1 VQRQFQDICKN
12 VKDSNV
18 MANRV
23 LPYFLQNKKEYLDFI
38 LTTLLYKVDDVDVLI
53 NNFLPLFDGL
63 WLDYLS
69 QLGHILS
76 KIGDPKQKLDHFLPI
91 IKKDLEAYSNML
103 KTIAKSIKKEDQG
116 LIVQHIL
123 PLFSEDPLANSDMLS
138 WLMGVLQTEEHKMT
152 VFKLLRPE
160 HILHLAKTNTTLLL
174 SMLRVLPIGQIQDA
188 IRPLFEPGL
197 VSEYLLDQLQAF
209 VDINDH
215 QMRSMLQ
222 KASNSNSIVE
232 RKAAIDKLLSAT
244 LRAKNL
250 VQTTRTIKFLQG
262 KLKNETIDNKEPVF
276 DEMFGFNEAEKQSH
290 YSNTFMHDGTTKE
303 QFDIWFTMLQDLF
316 DSSDLDEGSAP
327 GFEHVLS
334 HRVLK
339 HFITLSWAAMT
350 RALKLVN
357 LEMFQF
363 GFELQWRIALFRLGE
378 KRAAEDFRVHL
389 QTTWT
394 MSFNKRVRLADWLIQ
409 CYDERVSTKNPDWRE
424 KIDYFAPLITIVG
437 SSWHQIPVLKN
448 RFAQLLTDATK
459 RLEKDDEGLFII
471 ESDDEVIHYYNQ
483 MMTLHPGN
491 EWHDIPLLV
500 EFTEFILRSRQASTV
515 LWKWLTKEE
524 TGIMT
529 RAESKARRNQAV
541 EKLLSITSSAVYLPF
556 VWHHLVKYRQDL
568 LDKYIGQKK
577 SFRGVFFVEHD
588 ERPLI
593 KKKLIEKAA
602 EGTKTKG
609 KKGVVAVPSRRGRA
623 TLRARG
629 ASTRGRGAALQH
641 GRISVHTD
649 NEIKQT
655 EMKQR
660 VELER
665 KKEKEMLEEIATM
678 EADKQDHA
686 DFFCLEACY
695 DLRRLTPEQTRRLGE
710 QWLVQLFNSNRPVP
724 EQGLAARRWT
734 LMPSVDYADIV
745 KILNQYEKAVKE
757 GDKVVRKALPVSVV
771 ETLIR
776 GVLQND
782 EPVAPM
788 RFLFSPKF
796 MGSDYAKVSV
806 YAVNHLV
813 PYLPEGGLTKTIK
826 MLLTGKARNMLKV
839 TAYKELIRLLSK
851 TPTDQHVQM
860 ILHEWNR
867 AELHRDVRIAI
878 LGCAFEFLAS
888 KSVKCEAAAW
898 SIIETAVK
906 ITNVEIL
913 VALLGSKAEGH
924 SRSLVTSGT
933 LQKPRIIEH
942 VNLLDKY
949 EIPQRHCERFV
960 KTVIVEL
967 ATNAPDDDIKFL
979 AVADLTNWTTIG
991 ITDEISKIVADY
1003 LCKYDEKELLFSI
1016 NLDEVEIFKN
1026 RWNVLLSHLVAMVS
1040 RYAAPTSRLF
1050 NVLTTLIAQIK
1061 GMKDRNLRIILVNFL
1076 KLALSTVPEPNNYY
1090 RLSEKDEETFCN
1102 LFRDNFLGL
1111 FWKQLFVRQLTNLK
1125 NKPADVYITLH
1136 NIIQFITDKSSNASD
1151 FLLNINLN
1159 QYLTEGNSYQSHIKE
1174 IISGLA
1180 NSCLNAQPSEAR
1192 SPAFKSLSR
1201 EYALK
1206 LWSNYPAWGLTKTS
1220 DAHKLVNYFINE
1232 SVSRD
1237 NPMARSHV
1245 SQLSKA
1251 LENTMRHG
1259 VERKNNSVDN
1269 IGSAATLVRLIVDDY
1284 LVAVHKA
1291 QHSAEDVKRLNLRRD
1306 LVFDLYRHELAG
1318 YAFTL
1323 EQFMA
1328 VTHQYLLHYAKSVNT
1343 LEAEAGN
1350 IYRLWKQTLGT
1361 TAVSN
1366 QFIKYMLP
1374 LVQFKVFPGK
1384 KVSELPVEYKYLLQ
1398 RAMFSLIGDYSV
1410 WSHGSNIDDFITL
1423 VEIILQNQ
1431 GKPENNVFSP
1441 TPDAVAKLIGG
1452 VCTFTY
1458 NADTTYKYV
1467 TGITVNTTKL
1477 MNAVWYW
1484 YSHASDKK
1492 IANHNFK
1499 IIDALII
1506 SHPQV
1511 CVYAWKDKLALIMHE
1526 IIYRKSVDNSKVSAA
1541 GITQLL
1547 SNAYYSLSSV
1557 VGTELM
1563 QKMISFELCKG
1574 DKTDAYK
1581 RVSVLTAVDGY
1592 HSLKAWLSL
1601 GPNFYANAQ
1610 VLMDLANK
1618 LVLVDETNLL
1628 TAEQYGQLLSSVVH
1642 EDYNHTTKESVLR
1655 EASKIGIKDVMQLL
1669 LAYSVHHDTASIMER
1684 ERTFFLEEAMFTFV
1698 TAHLH
1703 SVYKSVS
1710 FDVLQQVIYKMLSSH
1725 VTYERHSKQKI
1736 MTFVNNLYGLMH
1748 PPLGTNTPAKIAH
1761 RLAHLGQREE
1771 SPLLASLFNFTIHL
1785 KPSEEEI
1792 PKYRRVILATIT
1804 NLLSLRSDVWVEDIV
1819 GTTSMINFI
1828 ISCAVLN
1835 PISHSLLNKAVFTP
1849 LTSVWIKTYTQGSKE
1864 KDEEEY
1870 KNKAAGVFAAYL
1882 KMMIGGEFTANQ
1894 SAIQKSVLNLNGPN
1908 KSLYD
1913 YHLKKLA
1920 FDLLIYIANQTR
1932 LDMEH
1937 GETKWRPEFEAL
1949 LMVLETDA
1957 NPLIANLAL
1966 EVSTEDNT
1974 RAKAKKP
1981 AKEAMDWSNKPESED
1996 EGEVEGLDLF
2006 D

>member
-1 VQRQFQDICKN
+1 
-12 VKDSNV
+12 
-18 MANRV
+18 M
-23 LPYFLQNKKEYLDFI
+23 
-38 LTTLLYKVDDVDVLI
+38 
-53 NNFLPLFDGL
+53 FDGL
-63 WLDYLS
+63 WLEYLT
-69 QLGHILS
+69 QLGYILS
-76 KIGDPKQKLDHFLPI
+76 KIGDPKQKLNHFLPI
-91 IKKDLEAYSNML
+91 IKKDLDAYSEML
-103 KTIAKSIKKEDQG
+103 KTIARSIKKEDQG
-116 LIVQHIL
+116 LIVEHIL
-123 PLFSEDPLANSDMLS
+123 PLFSEDPLANSSMLS
-138 WLMGVLQTEEHKMT
+138 WLMATLLAEEHKMT

-160 HILHLAKTNTTLLL
+160 HILHLAKTNASLLL
-174 SMLRVLPIGQIQDA
+174 GMLRVLPIGQIQDA

-197 VSEYLLDQLQAF
+197 VSENLLDQLQSF

-262 KLKNETIDNKEPVF
+262 KLKNETMDNKEPVF
-276 DEMFGFNEAEKQSH
+276 AEMFGFNAEEMNAH
-290 YSNTFMHDGTTKE
+290 YCNTFMHDGTTKE
-303 QFDIWFTMLQDLF
+303 QFEIWFTMLQDLF

-339 HFITLSWAAMT
+339 HFIALSWAAML

-378 KRAAEDFRVHL
+378 KRAAEEFRVHL

-409 CYDERVSTKNPDWRE
+409 CYEERVSTKNPEWRD

-448 RFAQLLTDATK
+448 RFAQLMTDATK
-459 RLEKDDEGLFII
+459 RLEKDDEGLLII
-471 ESDDEVIHYYNQ
+471 ESDDEVLHYYKQ
-483 MMTLHPGN
+483 MMTLHPGF
-491 EWHDIPLLV
+491 EWHEIPLLV
-500 EFTEFILRSRQASTV
+500 ELTEFILRSRQASTV
-515 LWKWLTKEE
+515 LWSWLKKEE
-524 TGIMT
+524 TGVLT

-541 EKLLSITSSAVYLPF
+541 EKLLKITSSAVYLPF

-609 KKGVVAVPSRRGRA
+609 KKGVVAVPSKRGRA
-623 TLRARG
+623 AARSRVASTRARG
-629 ASTRGRGAALQH
+629 AVLQR
-641 GRISVHTD
+641 GRISVHTE

-695 DLRRLTPEQTRRLGE
+695 DLRRLTPEQARRLGE

-745 KILNQYEKAVKE
+745 KILNQYEKAEKE
-757 GDKVVRKALPVSVV
+757 GDKVIRKALPVSVV

-796 MGSDYAKVSV
+796 MGSDYAKVAV

-839 TAYKELIRLLSK
+839 TAYKELIRLLAK

-888 KSVKCEAAAW
+888 KSEKCEAAAW
-898 SIIETAVK
+898 NIIETAVK
-906 ITNVEIL
+906 ISNVEIL

-924 SRSLVTSGT
+924 ARTLVTSGT

-949 EIPQRHCERFV
+949 QIPQRHCERFV
-960 KTVIVEL
+960 NTVIVEL
-967 ATNAPDDDIKFL
+967 ANNAPDDDIKFL
-979 AVADLTNWTTIG
+979 AVADLINWTSIESVIKEG
-991 ITDEISKIVADY
+991 AKIVAEY
-1003 LCKYDEKELLFSI
+1003 LCRYDEKQLLFSI
-1016 NLDEVEIFKN
+1016 NLDEVNIFKS
-1026 RWNVLLSHLVAMVS
+1026 RWNVLLEHLATMTTRFAVG
-1040 RYAAPTSRLF
+1040 APFSRLF
-1050 NVLTTLIAQIK
+1050 TVLEVLVSQIK
-1061 GMKDRNLRIILVNFL
+1061 GMKDRNLRIILVDFL
-1076 KLALSTVPEPNNYY
+1076 KHALRTVPEPNNYY
-1090 RLSEKDEETFCN
+1090 RLPDKDEETFCN
-1102 LFRDNFLGL
+1102 LLSTNFHGL
-1111 FWKQLFVRQLTNLK
+1111 FWKQIFSRKLTNLK

-1136 NIIQFITDKSSNASD
+1136 NIIQFISDKATGASD
-1151 FLLNINLN
+1151 FLLSINLN
-1159 QYLTEGNSYQSHIKE
+1159 NYLTENNSYATHIKDV
-1174 IISGLA
+1174 ISGLA
-1180 NSCLNAQPSEAR
+1180 NSCLNAQPGEAR
-1192 SPAFKSLSR
+1192 SAAFKSLSR

-1206 LWSNYPAWGLTKTS
+1206 LWTNNCPAWGLAKVAE
-1220 DAHKLVNYFINE
+1220 AHKLVNFFINE
-1232 SVSRD
+1232 SVSRE

-1245 SQLSKA
+1245 QQLSKA
-1251 LENTMRHG
+1251 VQNTMQNG

-1269 IGSAATLVRLIVDDY
+1269 IGKAAALVGLIVDDY

-1328 VTHQYLLHYAKSVNT
+1328 VTHQYLLHHAKNVNT
-1343 LEAEAGN
+1343 LETDAGN
-1350 IYRLWKQTLGT
+1350 IYRLWKQTLAT
-1361 TAVSN
+1361 TAVSK
-1366 QFIKYMLP
+1366 QFSKYMLP

-1384 KVSELPVEYKYLLQ
+1384 KVADLPVEYKYLLQ
-1398 RAMFSLIGDYSV
+1398 RAMFSLIGDYAT
-1410 WSHGSNIDDFITL
+1410 WSHGTNVEDFITF
-1423 VEIILQNQ
+1423 VDTILHNQ
-1431 GKPENNVFSP
+1431 GKAEKNVFSP
-1441 TPDAVAKLIGG
+1441 SPDAVAQLIGE
-1452 VCTFTY
+1452 VCNFTY
-1458 NADTTYKYV
+1458 NNATTYKYV
-1467 TGITVNTTKL
+1467 TGITVSTTTL
-1477 MNAVWYW
+1477 MNAVWEW
-1484 YSHASDKK
+1484 FSRASDKK

-1499 IIDALII
+1499 IIEALII
-1506 SHPQV
+1506 SKPQV

-1526 IIYRKSVDNSKVSAA
+1526 IIYRKSLDNNKAPAA

-1547 SNAYYSLSSV
+1547 SNAYYSASST
-1557 VGTELM
+1557 VGIELM
-1563 QKMISFELCKG
+1563 QKLISLDLFKG
-1574 DKTDAYK
+1574 EKTEAYK
-1581 RVSVLTAVDGY
+1581 RVSLLTAFDAN
-1592 HSLKAWLSL
+1592 HSLKSWLST
-1601 GPNFYANAQ
+1601 GPNFYANIQ
-1610 VLMDLANK
+1610 VLMDLASK
-1618 LVLVDETNLL
+1618 SVHVDEVNML
-1628 TAEQYGQLLSSVVH
+1628 TVQQYGQLLDSAVQT
-1642 EDYNHTTKESVLR
+1642 DYNYTTKEDFLR
-1655 EASKIGIKDVMQLL
+1655 DASKTAINDVIQVL
-1669 LAYSVHHDTASIMER
+1669 LANSVHHGNASVMEQ
-1684 ERTFFLEEAMFTFV
+1684 ERAFFLEDALFTFV
-1698 TAHLH
+1698 TSHLKW
-1703 SVYKSVS
+1703 VYQSVS
-1710 FDVLQQVIYKMLSSH
+1710 FDVLQQVLYKMLVSH
-1725 VTYERHSKQKI
+1725 VTHERYSKTKL
-1736 MTFVNNLYGLMH
+1736 MTLVNSLYGIMH
-1748 PPLGTNTPAKIAH
+1748 VQLGTNTPTKILH
-1761 RLAHLGQREE
+1761 RFTHVGQREE

-1785 KPSEEEI
+1785 KPSEAEV
-1792 PKYRRVILATIT
+1792 PKYRRVILSVIT
-1804 NLLSLRSDVWVEDIV
+1804 NLLSLRPDVWVEDIA
-1819 GTTSMINFI
+1819 GTVSIVNFI

-1835 PISHSLLNKAVFTP
+1835 PTSHSLLTRAVFTP
-1849 LTSVWIKTYTQGSKE
+1849 LTSVWTKTYNQGAKE
-1864 KDEEEY
+1864 KNEEEW
-1870 KNKAAGVFAAYL
+1870 KNKAVEGFAAYL
-1882 KMMIGGEFTANQ
+1882 KMMIGGEFTAHQ
-1894 SAIQKSVLNLNGPN
+1894 SAIQKSVLNLTGPS
-1908 KSLYD
+1908 KSLFD
-1913 YHLKKLA
+1913 YNTKKLA
-1920 FDLLIYIANQTR
+1920 FYLLVYIANHTR
-1932 LDMEH
+1932 LDLEH
-1937 GETKWRPEFEAL
+1937 GDTKWRPEFEAL
-1949 LMVLETDA
+1949 LMVLESDA

-1966 EVSTEDNT
+1966 EISTEDNT
-1974 RAKAKKP
+1974 RAKVHKP
-1981 AKEAMDWSNKPESED
+1981 AASSAMDWSKPEED
-1996 EGEVEGLDLF
+1996 DEVEGGLF